1 MPSIINSFFWKFI
14 ERIGTQAV
22 SFVVSIILAR
32 MLMPSDYGYI
42 AIIMTFISF
51 ANVIIEGGLNSAL
64 IQKKECD
71 NLDYSTVLYV
81 TIITSSILYSLLY
94 FAAPYIAD
102 FYGYNKLEPLLRVL
116 GIVLFFGAIN
126 SVQNAFLVKKLQFNK
141 LFYSSF
147 SAVVVSAIIGILLAI
162 LGFGIWALVA
172 QNIAITFTTMIVM
185 WFTVKWRPEF
195 HCSFQRFKQ
204 LYSFG
209 WKIFATNIIITIF
222 LNIRS
227 LIIGRVYSSSSLAFF
242 DRGKSLP
249 SLAID
254 NINNSI
260 QSVMFPVLSMQQES
274 KETVKLLMIKSIR
287 VSSYIIYP
295 ILIGLIVI
303 AEPLV
308 ELLLTDKWLPAVPY
322 VQIFCIAYLF
332 MPIQNVNMVAIK
344 ALGHSSTILNL
355 EILKKVIELA
365 ILLISIK
372 ISVIAIAW
380 GVAVYNFLCIFINL
394 YPTKKL
400 LKYNYKEQLG
410 DVLPPFLISLVM
422 GIIIYPIQIYF
433 DNSLAIII
441 LSIILGAMIYIIIS
455 KRFGISSYKY
465 LLVLFTQKIRK
476 NEY

>member
-1 MPSIINSFFWKFI
+1 MPSVINSFVWKFI
-14 ERIGTQAV
+14 ERIGTQSV

-71 NLDYSTVLYV
+71 NIDYSTVVFVSILASTILY
-81 TIITSSILYSLLY
+81 SILY
-94 FAAPYIAD
+94 FIAPYIGA
-102 FYGYNKLEPLLRVL
+102 FYNYNQLTAILRVL
-116 GIVLFFGAIN
+116 GIVLFFGAVN
-126 SVQNAFLVKKLQFNK
+126 SVQNAFLVKNLQFKK

-147 SAVVVSAIIGILLAI
+147 SSVIVSAIIGISMAKI
-162 LGFGIWALVA
+162 GFGIWALVA
-172 QNIAITFTTMIVM
+172 QNIALIFTTMIVM

-195 HCSFQRFKQ
+195 HCSFIRFKQ

-209 WKIFATNIIITIF
+209 WKIFATNTIITIF

-249 SLAID
+249 SIAID
-254 NINNSI
+254 NINTSI
-260 QSVMFPVLSMQQES
+260 QSVMFPVLSMRQDS
-274 KETVKLLMIKSIR
+274 TDGVKQMMSRSIR

-308 ELLLTDKWLPAVPY
+308 KLLLTNKWLPAVPY
-322 VQIFCIAYLF
+322 VQIFCVANLF

-344 ALGHSSTILNL
+344 ALGYSSIILNL
-355 EILKKVIELA
+355 EIIKKIIELT
-365 ILLISIK
+365 ILIISVK
-372 ISVIAIAW
+372 INVIAIAW
-380 GVAVYNFLCIFINL
+380 GVAIYNFICIFINL
-394 YPTKKL
+394 YPTKKIL
-400 LKYNYKEQLG
+400 NYSYREQIS
-410 DVLPPFLISLVM
+410 DVTPPCLISVLM
-422 GIIIYPIQIYF
+422 GVIIYPIQIYC
-433 DNSLAIII
+433 DNTFITII
-441 LSIILGAMIYIIIS
+441 LSITGGIIIYILIS
-455 KRFGISSYKY
+455 KLLNIDSYKY
-465 LLVLFTQKIRK
+465 LQNLLLKKIK
-476 NEY
+476 HQ